1 MMYIMVADGE
11 FGLTAI
17 VNAVSALTGVVV
29 PVETSFT
36 KIVVGLPGFLLS
48 WSIPLHHGMG
58 S

>member
-1 MMYIMVADGE
+1 MVADGE

-17 VNAVSALTGVVV
+17 VNAVSTLTGVVV

-36 KIVVGLPGFLLS
+36 KIVVGIARLPLVMVN
-48 WSIPLHHGMG
+48 SIA